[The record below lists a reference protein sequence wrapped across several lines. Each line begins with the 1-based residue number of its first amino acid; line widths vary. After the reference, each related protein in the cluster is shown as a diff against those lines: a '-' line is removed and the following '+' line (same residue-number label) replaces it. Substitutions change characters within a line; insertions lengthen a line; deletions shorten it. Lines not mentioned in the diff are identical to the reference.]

1 EPRNTRT
8 EFQPRVDAGTARRWQ
23 VRFSEAVA
31 RTRGW
36 R

>member
-1 EPRNTRT
+1 
-8 EFQPRVDAGTARRWQ
+8 RVDAGTARRWQ